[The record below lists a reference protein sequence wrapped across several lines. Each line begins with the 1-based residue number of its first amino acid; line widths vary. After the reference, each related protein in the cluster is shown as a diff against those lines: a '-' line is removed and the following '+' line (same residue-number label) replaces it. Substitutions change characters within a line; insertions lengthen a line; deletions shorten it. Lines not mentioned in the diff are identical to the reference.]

1 MQMTSNRPYLLR
13 AFYEWIVDNNGTPYL
28 VVDATQVGVKVPAQ
42 HVQNGQIV
50 LNISPGAV
58 GNLELGNDAI
68 RFNARFGGSPFAIYV
83 PLKAA
88 LAIYARENGA
98 GTMFSA
104 EDYQEDDS
112 LEEIEFTD
120 EESLTDTEPPPE
132 PTPDPTPPKKGGH
145 LRVVK

>member
-28 VVDATQVGVKVPAQ
+28 VVDATQVGVKVPPQ

-68 RFNARFGGSPFAIYV
+68 RFNARFGGAPFAICV

-98 GTMFSA
+98 GTMFSPDEYDA
-104 EDYQEDDS
+104 EDS
-112 LEEIEFTD
+112 LEEVELTD
-120 EESLTDTEPPPE
+120 EASHVESDPSPE
-132 PTPDPTPPKKGGH
+132 PTPPKKGGH

>member
-28 VVDATQVGVKVPAQ
+28 VVDATQVGVKVPPQ

-68 RFNARFGGSPFAIYV
+68 RFNARFGGAPFAICV

-104 EDYQEDDS
+104 EEYDEEEA
-112 LEEIEFTD
+112 LEEIELTE
-120 EESLTDTEPPPE
+120 EESSTD